1 MKNYS
6 KQREAIIEVL
16 KNSKE
21 HPTASQVYSEVR
33 KTLPNI
39 SLGTVYRNLKALSS
53 KGDALGLSVG
63 DGFEHF
69 DGDTAPHIHLFCRCC
84 GTIFDLPIKDDMAS
98 NLARNHGFSPE
109 GSIYIVNGVC
119 ETCSGNND

>member
-6 KQREAIIEVL
+6 KQRAAIIEVL

-21 HPTASQVYSEVR
+21 HPTAAQVYSEVR
-33 KTLPNI
+33 KKLPNI

-53 KGDALGLSVG
+53 EGDALGLSVG

-84 GTIFDLPIKDDMAS
+84 GTIFDLPIKDDTAS

-119 ETCSGNND
+119 KACSGD

>member
-33 KTLPNI
+33 KKLPNI
-39 SLGTVYRNLKALSS
+39 SLGTVYRNLKALSTD
-53 KGDALGLSVG
+53 GDALGLSVG

-69 DGDTAPHIHLFCRCC
+69 DGDVSPHIHLFCRCC
-84 GTIFDLPIKDDMAS
+84 GNIFDLPLPDDTAS
-98 NLARNHGFSPE
+98 DLARNHGFSPE

-119 ETCSGNND
+119 KSCSSD